1 MVVNCRKVLLY
12 HYVVSIESSLCSF
25 VILPTKER
33 QPQGL
38 LSSKSFIYSP
48 WPIKPWSSLPLSSL
62 CSVVVPLLWR
72 KLLSKPPASSIFF
85 CLSSVIHF
93 SSYVCVWILC
103 LLGNQKLLSPL
114 CKSEMTKLWYFY
126 DCSDFQCIIFFKWM
140 HFPDKMEIDSQW
152 LSSLNI
158 LPFCV
163 LQSEFILV

>member
-1 MVVNCRKVLLY
+1 MEFLPLQIRVAFSGDSQLRQSRATKPTVYIPGFSVFSKY
-12 HYVVSIESSLCSF
+12 SSKLW
-25 VILPTKER
+25 
-33 QPQGL
+33 QGL
-38 LSSKSFIYSP
+38 
-48 WPIKPWSSLPLSSL
+48 LSSL
-62 CSVVVPLLWR
+62 CSVVAPLLWR

-114 CKSEMTKLWYFY
+114 CESEMTKLWYLFH
-126 DCSDFQCIIFFKWM
+126 CAGFQCIIFFKWM